1 MPACLIG
8 LGSNLGHRVETLHDA
23 VDRLGEHRQIDVVRV
38 SQWHETSAI
47 GGPTGQPSFL
57 NGAVLTETTLP
68 PSDLLTVLHTIESD
82 LGRCRGERWAP
93 RTVDLDLLL
102 YDQVVRATPSLVIP
116 HPRMA
121 WRCFVLQ
128 PAAEVAPSMVHPTTG
143 WTIARLLRH
152 LETALPYVAL
162 AGGIGAGKTHLARQ
176 IAEHSSMRMIAEVL
190 DVNRLDAFYA
200 DPASHAWETELE
212 FLRQRTRLLATDSP
226 EWTQSLECGRI
237 SDFWFDQSLAF
248 ARVWLAEDRL
258 AAFVDQ
264 WSECRARIVR
274 PKLTVVLDAPADVL
288 FRRVADRGR
297 PPERNLSEEQLDR
310 IRQSVLEQTNEPDVG
325 PVLRLTNEDCERSL
339 EEVLAAIGAM
349 DL

>member
-1 MPACLIG
+1 MPSCLIG
-8 LGSNLGHRVETLHDA
+8 LGSNLGHRLETLQGA
-23 VDRLGEHRQIDVVRV
+23 IDRLAEHRQIDVVRV
-38 SQWHETSAI
+38 SHWHETSPI

-57 NGAVLTETTLP
+57 NGAALIETTLSP
-68 PSDLLTVLHTIESD
+68 LDVLHILHAIESD

-102 YDQVVRATPSLVIP
+102 YDQIVQDTPSLMIP

-121 WRCFVLQ
+121 WRRFVLRPSAQ
-128 PAAEVAPSMVHPTTG
+128 VAPSMVHPTTG
-143 WTIARLLRH
+143 WTIDRLLGH

-176 IAEHSSMRMIAEVL
+176 ITEHSPMRMIAEVL
-190 DVNRLDAFYA
+190 DPSRLDAFYA
-200 DPASHAWETELE
+200 DPASHAWQTELE

-226 EWTQSLECGRI
+226 EWAGLPECGKV

-258 AAFVDQ
+258 AAFVDRF
-264 WSECRARIVR
+264 SECRARIVR
-274 PKLTVVLDAPADVL
+274 PKLTVLLDAPADVL

-297 PPERNLSEEQLDR
+297 PPERNLTEEQLDQ
-310 IRQSVLEQTNEPDVG
+310 IRQSVLKQTNEPEVG
-325 PVLRLTNEDCERSL
+325 PVLRLTNEDSERSL
-339 EEVLAAIGAM
+339 EEVSAAIDAM
-349 DL
+349 E